1 MKRFCWGK
9 SLDTLDVSGGRW
21 KTQRGERESQKEG
34 LRLEL
39 VFAGGAHSFYS
50 PGDSGMSSEGTQRSK
65 GCTN

>member
-1 MKRFCWGK
+1 M
-9 SLDTLDVSGGRW
+9 SGGRW